1 MGDTSDMWNQQI
13 MYLRILFSLV
23 LLFSYSQSYA
33 AESVHRDIQSLKQD
47 VLQLNKDLSLL
58 EQELLYPSTQTAVF
72 LSLDVGTPIRL
83 VDINLMLDGKHV
95 GYHFYTEQEF
105 EALKKGGVHRLF
117 ESNVA
122 AGKHILQ
129 ATITG
134 YDPQGRDYQKV
145 AKYQFV
151 KEPKKKFIE
160 LRVVDD
166 LDTNTHKFEFKE
178 WNN

>member
-1 MGDTSDMWNQQI
+1 
-13 MYLRILFSLV
+13 MYQRILWALL
-23 LLFSYSQSYA
+23 LLFSYTA
-33 AESVHRDIQSLKQD
+33 AVAEENIHRDIQSLTQD
-47 VLQLNKDLSLL
+47 VLQLNKDLSML
-58 EQELLYPSTQTAVF
+58 EQELLYPSTQCAVF

-105 EALKKGGVHRLF
+105 EARKKGGVHRIF
-117 ESNVA
+117 EANVG
-122 AGKHILQ
+122 AGTHVLT

-134 YDPQGRDYQKV
+134 YDPQGRDYQKI

-151 KEPKKKFIE
+151 KNPKKKFIE

-166 LDTNTHKFEFKE
+166 LDSNTHKFEFKE
-178 WNN
+178 WDN

>member
-1 MGDTSDMWNQQI
+1 MQ
-13 MYLRILFSLV
+13 LRSLLAAL
-23 LLFSYSQSYA
+23 LLFSYSSVFA
-33 AESVHRDIQSLKQD
+33 ADGGHRDIQSLKQD
-47 VLQLNKDLSLL
+47 VLQLNKDLALL

-83 VDINLMLDGKHV
+83 VDINIMLDGKHV

-105 EALKKGGVHRLF
+105 EALKKGGVHRIF
-117 ESNVA
+117 ESNVG
-122 AGKHILQ
+122 AGKHLLK

-134 YDPQGRDYQKV
+134 YDPQGRDYQKI

-151 KEPKKKFIE
+151 KQPKKKFLE
-160 LRVVDD
+160 LRIVDD